1 MADEFASLVLAVD
14 GRPAA
19 EATGTLDKFTASAGK
34 AESATTQLAS
44 AAKQSAA
51 AIREET
57 TSRVQQ
63 IKLDAEYVKNLKER
77 GVAQDKIRESLRLAK
92 AEEKDQADAIRA
104 TNRALTERVAAERAA
119 YAEAEKRTQQARA
132 AAEKAAYFEQSLR
145 SQLEGGTMRAAG
157 GLGRLGQS
165 LTSFTTHLDGMPPVL
180 GRLGYALGSFG
191 LGGGVTVAVV
201 AGIALISEAYQLLTA
216 DARRAQKQIEDSAKA
231 IRRMHEASISGP
243 VTLEINI
250 ENAERKIAQLTT
262 RIQTVQ
268 RIASGQGIAGELA
281 VGTVRLVGGVGGALA
296 GGVMGRTD
304 GWAQGANLAEYGA
317 RRLTGMYTASQQR
330 ELDATRAGVYDAR
343 EQQHQEYIAG
353 LAELASQG
361 KATETMRREVQDE
374 IVRQRAIF
382 QNAFRTLRA
391 QPALGSGD
399 RGAESGILTDTA
411 NTSLTRY
418 TDLQAKLDKP
428 GEDAQKATDQAAR
441 EAARQARR
449 EAAAE
454 RRAQAQEI
462 HGIFTSPG
470 YLEATQAFREFAQ
483 SVKSGYRDDS
493 RLDRLDARQ
502 DARTGR
508 VARTAVSAAN
518 ELSAAYTGRGFAA
531 GDIQSYEDAHP
542 LTAEEQAIIEAR
554 VDRALSESGLQK
566 DSPEGRQ
573 LAGAARSA
581 AESETRRR
589 DFDRDL
595 KQTDTAAQRAADALT
610 KKYQRVAQ
618 EFVADFTGAA
628 ASAFEKFFETGTLS
642 LSKFLEDV
650 RKRIIQT
657 LARILTD
664 AITQKL
670 LGVLFNA
677 GAGAGGAGS
686 GGGAGGSGG
695 GASPASLG
703 FGLGFTALNGGRSG
717 GGFGGFTALSAAGG
731 GGRGGTSG
739 GLSPLGKDV
748 ASAGIGFGIG
758 DTLGQS
764 FGEGAGLAGGAL
776 GGAAAGFLVGGPIG
790 AAVGGVAGFL
800 GGLFGGS
807 AHKKQKRAEED
818 AKRQALKDF
827 QDSLAVRAL
836 VDAGNDAAA
845 TKLKLQ
851 QDQAKELTAA
861 QKQFGANSAQVRQL
875 QTLQAQELAN
885 AAYSAT
891 PAGVYLAPGNFDAA
905 SYRYTAGRP
914 DAPRTPGGP
923 WDAHPWARGGGINLS
938 GSQVTIT
945 VPEGT
950 PRDQARQIV
959 QELQAFSVEQFGTST
974 RWGEVA
980 V

>member
-1 MADEFASLVLAVD
+1 MADEFATLEVRVD
-14 GRPAA
+14 ARPVA
-19 EATGTLDKFTASAGK
+19 EATATTDKFTASAGK

-44 AAKQSAA
+44 AANQSAA
-51 AIREET
+51 AIRGET

-63 IKLDAEYVKNLKER
+63 IKLDAEYIKNMTAR

-132 AAEKAAYFEQSLR
+132 AAEKAAYFEKSLR
-145 SQLEGGTMRAAG
+145 SQLEGGTTRAAG
-157 GLGRLGQS
+157 GIGRLGQS
-165 LTSFTTHLDGMPPVL
+165 LTSFATHLDGMPPVL
-180 GRLGYALGSFG
+180 GRLGYALGSFAV
-191 LGGGVTVAVV
+191 GGAVTVGVV

-243 VTLEINI
+243 ITLEINI
-250 ENAERKIAQLTT
+250 EGAERKIAQLTT

-281 VGTVRLVGGVGGALA
+281 VGTVRLVGGVGGALT
-296 GGVMGRTD
+296 GGVMGHTD

-317 RRLTGMYTASQQR
+317 RRLVGMYTASQQR

-343 EQQHQEYIAG
+343 EQQHQVYTAG
-353 LAELASQG
+353 LAELASQS
-361 KATETMRREVQDE
+361 KATEAMRREVQDE

-399 RGAESGILTDTA
+399 RGAESGILTETA

-428 GEDAQKATDQAAR
+428 GEDAQKTADQAAR

-462 HGIFTSPG
+462 HALFMSPG

-483 SVKSGYRDDS
+483 SVKAGYRDDS

-508 VARTAVSAAN
+508 VARMAVSAAN
-518 ELSAAYTGRGFAA
+518 ELSAAYAGRGFAA

-618 EFVADFTGAA
+618 EFAADFTSAA
-628 ASAFEKFFETGTLS
+628 ASAFEKFFETGTLN

-657 LARILTD
+657 LTRILTD

-670 LGVLFNA
+670 IGILFN
-677 GAGAGGAGS
+677 AGAGGAGS
-686 GGGAGGSGG
+686 GGGAGGGG

-717 GGFGGFTALSAAGG
+717 GDFGGFTALSAAGG

-891 PAGVYLAPGNFDAA
+891 PAGVYLAPSNFDAA

-914 DAPRTPGGP
+914 GAPRTPGGP
-923 WDAHPWARGGGINLS
+923 GDAHPWARGGGINLS

-959 QELQAFSVEQFGTST
+959 QELQAFSVEQFGTSN